1 MKARLELQNDRRLAR
16 VILTAPKANILDQQ
30 LVTELDAIFISLE
43 GERKLR
49 AIVIESEGPDFSF
62 GASIEEHLPDRIEG
76 ALARMGALLRR
87 VASTPAPTIAAL
99 RGRCL
104 GGGFELVLA
113 CDLVIAEESATLAL
127 PEIKLGV
134 FPPAASVL
142 LPLRIGVAPAS
153 AAILTGESWS
163 ATRAMQLG
171 LVTRVSPD
179 GELRSSVDAFI
190 EEHFA
195 ALSPNALR
203 KTTRIVR
210 RAIVKALEEELPK
223 IDRIYLDELMAH
235 PDPEEGMRAFLD
247 KRPPRWSSSES

>member
-1 MKARLELQNDRRLAR
+1 MKARLELQNDRHLAR
-16 VILTAPKANILDQQ
+16 VTLAAPKANILDEQM
-30 LVTELDAIFISLE
+30 VTQLDAIFTSLE
-43 GERKLR
+43 GELQLR
-49 AIVIESEGPDFSF
+49 AIVIESDGPDFSF

-87 VASTPAPTIAAL
+87 VAAAPAPTIAAI

-113 CDLVIAEESATLAL
+113 CDLVIAEESATFAL

-142 LPLRIGVAPAS
+142 LPLRIGVAPATAS
-153 AAILTGESWS
+153 ILTGESWT
-163 ATRAMQLG
+163 ATRAIQIG
-171 LVTRVSPD
+171 LVTRMTPD
-179 GELRSSVDAFI
+179 GELRNGVDAFI
-190 EEHFA
+190 AEHFGPR
-195 ALSPNALR
+195 SPNALR
-203 KTTRIVR
+203 HTSRVVR